1 MYIDGD
7 THYWPVR
14 FLERVKHP
22 GRGYIEFQKGAG
34 EMIRYGEKFPGDAAT
49 YYRDGKK
56 IHSFS
61 ETRWNLDMH
70 HEVMERE
77 GFDYQV
83 VIADNRPLIY
93 EVDHDLGVEMAR
105 AYNDTVAED
114 IAGKDRFIGIA
125 WVYLPDVDEA
135 IRELR
140 RAVKDLGFKG
150 VKLMGGHE
158 NCDLDAEV
166 LWPFY
171 EEVCKLDVPILVHP
185 GTRVFEAQDC
195 HPWLVGSERY
205 DGFKM
210 LATALG
216 FPLTYM
222 VSAARLIM
230 SGVFDRFPSLRIAVF
245 EGGVGWV
252 PWLMRTLN
260 HHTLGESPGT
270 TSVNDFFRK
279 RDRLKKEPSAYFE
292 QIYVAAIAWEDYLPH
307 IVEMWPNH
315 NIIIGS
321 DFDHGDAISTWP
333 NTVAPIKAM
342 KGISA
347 ADKEKILG
355 GNAMRLFG
363 MKGRS

>member
-1 MYIDGD
+1 
-7 THYWPVR
+7 
-14 FLERVKHP
+14 
-22 GRGYIEFQKGAG
+22 
-34 EMIRYGEKFPGDAAT
+34 
-49 YYRDGKK
+49 
-56 IHSFS
+56 
-61 ETRWNLDMH
+61 
-70 HEVMERE
+70 
-77 GFDYQV
+77 
-83 VIADNRPLIY
+83 
-93 EVDHDLGVEMAR
+93 MAR
-105 AYNDTVAED
+105 AYNDTVAEE
-114 IAGKDRFIGIA
+114 IAGKDYFIGIS

-140 RAVKDLGFKG
+140 RSVKELGFKG
-150 VKLMGGHE
+150 VKLMGGHA

-230 SGVFDRFPSLRIAVF
+230 SGVLDRFPDLRVSFF
-245 EGGVGWV
+245 EGGIGWV
-252 PWLMRTLN
+252 PWLMRTLD
-260 HHTLGESPGT
+260 HHTLSASPGT
-270 TSVNDFFRK
+270 TSVNDFFKK
-279 RDRLKKEPSAYFE
+279 RDRLKREPSAYFK
-292 QIYVAAIAWEDYLPH
+292 QLYVAAIAWEDYLPQ
-307 IVEMWPNH
+307 IVEVWPDH

-342 KGISA
+342 NGISD

-355 GNAMRLFG
+355 GNAARLFG
-363 MKGRS
+363 MQTEA

>member
-1 MYIDGD
+1 M
-7 THYWPVR
+7 
-14 FLERVKHP
+14 
-22 GRGYIEFQKGAG
+22 
-34 EMIRYGEKFPGDAAT
+34 
-49 YYRDGKK
+49 
-56 IHSFS
+56 
-61 ETRWNLDMH
+61 
-70 HEVMERE
+70 
-77 GFDYQV
+77 
-83 VIADNRPLIY
+83 
-93 EVDHDLGVEMAR
+93 
-105 AYNDTVAED
+105 
-114 IAGKDRFIGIA
+114 
-125 WVYLPDVDEA
+125 YLPDVDEA

-150 VKLMGGHE
+150 VKLMGGHD

-230 SGVFDRFPSLRIAVF
+230 SGVLDRFPDLRMSFF
-245 EGGVGWV
+245 EGGIGWV

-260 HHTLGESPGT
+260 HHTLGDRRARLRSMIF
-270 TSVNDFFRK
+270 SSN
-279 RDRLKKEPSAYFE
+279 RDRLKKEPSAYFD
-292 QIYVAAIAWEDYLPH
+292 QLYVAAIAWEDYLPH

-342 KGISA
+342 KGISE

-355 GNAMRLFG
+355 GNATRLFG
-363 MKGRS
+363 MRGRS

>member
-14 FLERVKHP
+14 FIERVDHP
-22 GRGYIEFQKGAG
+22 GRGHVEFKKGAG

-61 ETRWNLDMH
+61 ETRWNLQIRHD
-70 HEVMERE
+70 VMERE

-83 VIADNRPLIY
+83 VIPDNRPLIY
-93 EVDHDLGVEMAR
+93 EVEPSLGNAMAR

-114 IAGKDRFIGIA
+114 IGGSDRFIPIS
-125 WVYLPDVDEA
+125 WVYLPDVAEA
-135 IRELR
+135 VRELR
-140 RAVKDLGFKG
+140 RSVTALGFKG
-150 VKLMGGHE
+150 VKLMGGHQ

-171 EEVCKLDVPILVHP
+171 EEVCRLDVPVLVHP

-195 HPWLVGSERY
+195 HPWLVGSHRY

-230 SGVFDRFPSLRIAVF
+230 SGTLDRFPNLRFAFF
-245 EGGVGWV
+245 EGGIGWV
-252 PWLMRTLN
+252 PWLMKTLN
-260 HHTLGESPGT
+260 HHTLSESPGT
-270 TSVNDFFRK
+270 TSVNDFFK
-279 RDRLKKEPSAYFE
+279 GRDRLKKEPSAYFE
-292 QIYVAAIAWEDYLPH
+292 QLYVAAIAWEDYLPK
-307 IVEMWPNH
+307 IVEIWPDH

-333 NTVAPIKAM
+333 NTVEPIKAM
-342 KGISA
+342 SGLSDR
-347 ADKEKILG
+347 DKDKILG
-355 GNAMRLFG
+355 GNAMKLFR
-363 MKGRS
+363 MKEAH

>member
-14 FLERVKHP
+14 FIDKVDHP
-22 GRGYIEFQKGAG
+22 GRGHLEFRKGSGAVSRFG
-34 EMIRYGEKFPGDAAT
+34 IDFPGDAAT
-49 YYRDGKK
+49 YFRDGKT

-70 HEVMERE
+70 QDVMERE

-93 EVDHDLGVEMAR
+93 EVERDLGVAMAR

-114 IAGKDRFIGIA
+114 IAGRERFLGIA

-140 RAVKDLGFKG
+140 RSVKELGFKG
-150 VKLMGGHE
+150 VKLMGGHA

-195 HPWLVGSERY
+195 HPWLVGSDRY

-230 SGVFDRFPSLRIAVF
+230 SGVLDRFPDLRIA
-245 EGGVGWV
+245 
-252 PWLMRTLN
+252 
-260 HHTLGESPGT
+260 
-270 TSVNDFFRK
+270 FF
-279 RDRLKKEPSAYFE
+279 
-292 QIYVAAIAWEDYLPH
+292 
-307 IVEMWPNH
+307 
-315 NIIIGS
+315 
-321 DFDHGDAISTWP
+321 
-333 NTVAPIKAM
+333 
-342 KGISA
+342 
-347 ADKEKILG
+347 
-355 GNAMRLFG
+355 
-363 MKGRS
+363 

>member
-22 GRGYIEFQKGAG
+22 GRGHIEFQKGAG

-70 HEVMERE
+70 HEIMERE

-93 EVDHDLGVEMAR
+93 E
-105 AYNDTVAED
+105 
-114 IAGKDRFIGIA
+114 
-125 WVYLPDVDEA
+125 VDEA

-252 PWLMRTLN
+252 PWLMRTIN

-342 KGISA
+342 KGISEV
-347 ADKEKILG
+347 DKEKILG

-363 MKGRS
+363 MEGQKLNAGA